1 MKTTNNTYT
10 ITKNGNNIGNL
21 KYEVETWDGK
31 PLSAWILWPESTD
44 DGVTYTASL
53 DESVAIIAGELG
65 AGWVAVRGSSIDLIT
80 DAAAVPAWVP
90 GKVLPGKVTYT
101 DGIEGIEVIR

>member
-1 MKTTNNTYT
+1 MQITKNTYT
-10 ITKNGNNIGNL
+10 ITNNGNTIGTL
-21 KYEVETWDGK
+21 KYKAETWYGE
-31 PLSAWILWPESTD
+31 PLSAWVLWPESAD
-44 DGVTYTASL
+44 DGVTYTSDL
-53 DESVAIIAGELG
+53 NETVAIIAGELG

-101 DGIEGIEVIR
+101 DGIETIEVIR